1 MKYPISATFIDE
13 ITYDIPASNWTDEQW
28 CKDLDNM
35 KEVGIDTLVVM
46 RGVFYNKAIYPSKYF
61 PTLKKPDEDFAGLM
75 FNEAQKRGMNVY
87 MGLYISNLAW
97 NNGDTKGE
105 LEKNKL
111 FVNEMLERYGDIP
124 SFKGWYIPHETNT
137 KILNIKEIM
146 GGLAALCKD
155 KTPDKR
161 VLVSPFFNSS
171 LFSKEPFTPQ
181 RTAEEWDDIWEKAGK
196 DIDDCAFQDGTSPL
210 EDYEGY
216 LKAMKGLCDKHNI
229 SLWANVETF
238 ERDVRRMYFPIPFDL
253 MRKRIEI
260 AEPYVDKMIT
270 FEFSHFLSPQSIFPS
285 AQNLNNLYKR
295 YYGGNK

>member
-1 MKYPISATFIDE
+1 
-13 ITYDIPASNWTDEQW
+13 
-28 CKDLDNM
+28 
-35 KEVGIDTLVVM
+35 
-46 RGVFYNKAIYPSKYF
+46 
-61 PTLKKPDEDFAGLM
+61 
-75 FNEAQKRGMNVY
+75 
-87 MGLYISNLAW
+87 
-97 NNGDTKGE
+97 
-105 LEKNKL
+105 
-111 FVNEMLERYGDIP
+111 DIP